1 MIVGRQSI
9 LFLYPLIPFELSIM
23 THYTLN
29 IEWQKAVELR
39 HSVRTFDAERRLTSI
54 TLECIE
60 GLIADAFTPFGGNYS
75 LRLSDFSNI
84 DKPLPSTYGSIKGTS
99 VYIVAASASDL
110 PSLISLG
117 FAGEQVVL
125 RAALHDLGTCWV
137 GGTFKASDFRSVAEL
152 PEAETLRLVMPV
164 GYAADRRRLREKITS
179 VMFRSTSRKPFD
191 RLFYAEDF
199 STPVPPDSPF
209 RRPLEMMRL
218 APSSLNS
225 QPWRAL
231 VRSGEVV
238 FYYKGKGWMPVI
250 DMGIALCH
258 FYFGLPE
265 RLSTG
270 AWHILSQTHDSSQ
283 PDFAAESVPTLPGF
297 TPIAIYRC
305 P

>member
-1 MIVGRQSI
+1 MADYSQ
-9 LFLYPLIPFELSIM
+9 
-23 THYTLN
+23 N

-39 HSVRTFDAERRLTSI
+39 HSVRTFDAGRRLTSI
-54 TLECIE
+54 TLERIE
-60 GLIADAFTPFGGNYS
+60 SFIADAVTPFGGNYS
-75 LRLSDFSNI
+75 HRLSDFSSI
-84 DKPLPSTYGSIKGTS
+84 DKPLPSTYGSIKGTP
-99 VYIVAASASDL
+99 VFIIAASAPDL

-117 FAGEQVVL
+117 FVGEQVVL

-137 GGTFKASDFRSVAEL
+137 GGTFKASDFHSAAEL
-152 PEAETLRLVMPV
+152 PEGETLRLVVPV
-164 GYAADRRRLREKITS
+164 GYAADRRRLREKFTS
-179 VMFRSTSRKPFD
+179 AMFRSASRKSFD

-209 RRPLEMMRL
+209 RRALEMMRL

-231 VRSGEVV
+231 VRSDEVV

-250 DMGIALCH
+250 DMGIAICH

-265 RLSTG
+265 RLRAG
-270 AWHILSQTHDSSQ
+270 AWHILSQTHVSSR
-283 PDFAAESVPTLPGF
+283 PGFTAESVPTLPGF
-297 TPIAIYRC
+297 TPIAIYHC